1 MPEEMTLVEKIKDA
15 ARAYGR
21 AYKEG
26 LGMRS
31 DDKEEEKTEMKRGA
45 YREKRPAQM
54 RREKR

>member
-1 MPEEMTLVEKIKDA
+1 LR
-15 ARAYGR
+15 RAYGR

-31 DDKEEEKTEMKRGA
+31 DEKEEEKTEMKRGA

-54 RREKR
+54 RRAKR

>member
-1 MPEEMTLVEKIKDA
+1 MPEDMTLVEKIKDA

-31 DDKEEEKTEMKRGA
+31 DEKEEEKTEMKRGA
-45 YREKRPAQM
+45 YREKRPAQT
-54 RREKR
+54 RRAKR